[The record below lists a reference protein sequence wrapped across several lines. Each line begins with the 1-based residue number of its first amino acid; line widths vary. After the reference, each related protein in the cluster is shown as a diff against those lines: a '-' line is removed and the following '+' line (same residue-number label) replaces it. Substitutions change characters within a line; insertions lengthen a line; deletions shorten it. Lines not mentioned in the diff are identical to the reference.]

1 VVEVRLVLNGA
12 DFDVVTLAPGE
23 TQEFSTLERGTMEA
37 FIGGLLMA
45 RAETAPNA
53 CVEVIPVC
61 VDTSDGNVWGL
72 EPSRSAV
79 VDLRIGGVPAGTF
92 DLSSGGLQV
101 ASALTGLAEVLIGGT
116 VVDSAP
122 PPTDPCVSLFADCFD
137 PANGYVYG
145 LLNMRDEQRTAELR
159 VGGEATVHVLDPY
172 GFVGFALPTPGPIEV
187 VVDGQLVQTVEGS
200 DNECEGPAV
209 FLTGTCFAADS
220 GGYLWD
226 IASQRPFAMTIE
238 LRLNGTP
245 AGSLALEPGE
255 FRTVSDPR
263 PGTMQAYLNG
273 VFVAEARSVDAP
285 CFAPPPS
292 VSPDQIP
299 ATGAAPGAPL
309 LLGLVCVAVGM
320 VVLGATR
327 RRDHRTPVRS

>member
-1 VVEVRLVLNGA
+1 
-12 DFDVVTLAPGE
+12 
-23 TQEFSTLERGTMEA
+23 
-37 FIGGLLMA
+37 MA
-45 RAETAPNA
+45 RSDSALDP
-53 CVEVIPVC
+53 CVAISAVC
-61 VDTSDGNVWGL
+61 VDTADGQVWSL
-72 EPSRSAV
+72 DPLRPAV
-79 VDLRIGGVPAGTF
+79 VDVRVGGVPVGTF

-101 ASALTGLAEVLIGGT
+101 ASTLQGPAEVLIGGT
-116 VVDSAP
+116 VVDEAE
-122 PPTDPCVSLFADCFD
+122 PPTDPCVNVFADCFD
-137 PANGYVYG
+137 TASGYVYG
-145 LLNMRDEQRTAELR
+145 LVNMRDEPRTAELR
-159 VGGEATVHVLDPY
+159 VGADVIVHALEPF
-172 GFVGFALPTPGPIEV
+172 GFVGFALPTAGPIEV
-187 VVDGQLVQTVEGS
+187 FVDGQLVQTVEGS
-200 DNECEGPAV
+200 DNECTPAV
-209 FLTGTCFAADS
+209 FLTGTCYAADS

-273 VFVAEARSVDAP
+273 VFVAEAPSVEAP
-285 CFAPPPS
+285 CFAPPPT